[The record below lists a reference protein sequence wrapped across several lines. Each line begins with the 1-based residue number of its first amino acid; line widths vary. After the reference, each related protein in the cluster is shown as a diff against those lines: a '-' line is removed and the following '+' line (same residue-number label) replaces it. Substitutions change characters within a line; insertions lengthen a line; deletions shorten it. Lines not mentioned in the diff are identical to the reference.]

1 MAALKEAAMT
11 SHANRVLHNAILAAA
26 LSAGINFAIAADE
39 GKSGPLN
46 PGFSPSTGQINPGSN
61 ADQPPAGAPPGAMK
75 QSGSGTAVGN
85 VAQPSNITNAAGEAL
100 PTPAQTRAA
109 LMTPGSKDPSAG
121 PEPVDPAVGRKPD
134 AAPHP
139 DGDVATRKPGE
150 EQGSTTG
157 KSEAG
162 ASAQPAEQRGPIGA
176 TGHTMPSKYSERN
189 AIIDRTRIMAYP
201 KTMTDEERRRIYSAV
216 MADKTQPSAGAAKL
230 EPASEL
236 PTDIELNELRELP
249 ASVANIEQLQGYKYV
264 KAEKKV
270 LLVNP
275 AMHVVSDII
284 TE

>member
-1 MAALKEAAMT
+1 MAAEEEAAMT
-11 SHANRVLHNAILAAA
+11 SPVNRLFHHAILAAA
-26 LSAGINFAIAADE
+26 LSASVSFAIAADD
-39 GKSGPLN
+39 GKSAPLN
-46 PGFSPSTGQINPGSN
+46 PGFTPSTGQINPGSN
-61 ADQPPAGAPPGAMK
+61 AAQPPAGSPPGEMK
-75 QSGSGTAVGN
+75 QTGAGDTVGN
-85 VAQPSNITNAAGEAL
+85 VAQPSSITNAAGEAL
-100 PTPAQTRAA
+100 PTPEETRAA

-121 PEPVDPAVGRKPD
+121 PEPVDPHVGRKPD

-162 ASAQPAEQRGPIGA
+162 AAAQPIEARGPIGA

-189 AIIDRTRIMAYP
+189 AIIDRTRIVAYP
-201 KTMTDEERRRIYSAV
+201 KLMTDEERRRIYAAV
-216 MADKTQPSAGAAKL
+216 MAEKTQPASGAARL

-236 PTDIELNELRELP
+236 PAGIYLNDMHEMP
-249 ASVANIEQLQGYKYV
+249 ASVANIEQLKGYKYV
-264 KAEKKV
+264 KSDKKV

-275 AMHVVSDII
+275 TIHSVRDVI